1 MSILANLRR
10 IIVIPGSTI
19 FNCCRYS
26 LIYRIAF
33 PGSATIHFYVSSKFG
48 IALPLSPITH
58 EQIYRTIIAR
68 CYAPASAINIVAN
81 PVGISSIQ
89 TNVNRACCTHAADSI
104 KITIN
109 LRTIVTGSNS
119 LACSSVFIFNNI
131 DVNNAI
137 VRRYKFAIS
146 TDRTVRCIITIVYA
160 RVFTGSTHDDSA
172 AADFNRR
179 CNSAQTFG
187 YTNTVSRIRLDINQ
201 AINLE
206 PGTFTCR
213 AILRFYNSTIRTVRS
228 FATQGQNLAFRIIT
242 AIMNEQLATT
252 INRQRSNIRAFCALS
267 IHAHRS
273 RIVDFY
279 LTIRANSCYTSCSLI
294 CYQIDIQLFAI

>member
-33 PGSATIHFYVSSKFG
+33 PGSATIHVYVSSKFG

-58 EQIYRTIIAR
+58 EQVYSAIIAR
-68 CYAPASAINIVAN
+68 CYAPASAINIVAD

-89 TNVNRACCTHAADSI
+89 ANVNRALRAHAADSI
-104 KITIN
+104 EVAIN
-109 LRTIVTGSNS
+109 LRTIITGSNS

-146 TDRTVRCIITIVYA
+146 TYCTVRCIITKAYA
-160 RVFTGSTHDDSA
+160 RIYTGSTHDDSA

-179 CNSAQTFG
+179 SNGAQTFCH
-187 YTNTVSRIRLDINQ
+187 TNAVSRICLNINH
-201 AINLE
+201 AIDLE
-206 PGTFTCR
+206 PGTLACR
-213 AILRFYNSTIRTVRS
+213 TIHGFDNSTIRTVRR
-228 FATQGQNLAFRIIT
+228 FATQGQNLAFRIIA
-242 AIMNEQLATT
+242 AIMNEQLTT
-252 INRQRSNIRAFCALS
+252 AINKQRSHLRACCAFS

-273 RIVDFY
+273 GIVDFY
-279 LTIRANSCYTSCSLI
+279 LTIRTNRCYTSGALI